1 MKNIYVDHAA
11 TTKIKK
17 EVLDSMMPY
26 LTEKY
31 GNPSAV
37 YTLGNESKKAIE
49 EAREKV
55 CKAIGAEYADE
66 IYFTSGGTE
75 SDNLAIKG
83 IAHARKNRGRH
94 IITTKIE
101 HKAILNSCKQLEK
114 EGFEI
119 TYLDV
124 DSNGLINLSE
134 LEKLIRKD
142 TILISVMFAN
152 NEIGTIEPISDIG
165 KIAKKYYIPFHV
177 DAVQAVRFCKNKCSR
192 TKCRFAFFIC
202 TQILWT

>member
-17 EVLDSMMPY
+17 EVIDSMMPY

-31 GNPSAV
+31 GNPSAG
-37 YTLGNESKKAIE
+37 YSLGKKSKDAIE
-49 EAREKV
+49 ESREKV
-55 CKAIGAEYADE
+55 CKAIGAEYTDE

-83 IAHARKNRGRH
+83 IAHARKNRGRL
-94 IITTKIE
+94 IITTQIE

-114 EGFEI
+114 EGSEV
-119 TYLDV
+119 TYLKV
-124 DSNGLINLSE
+124 DADGLINLSE
-134 LEKLIRKD
+134 LENSIRED

-165 KIAKKYYIPFHV
+165 KIAKKYNIPFHV
-177 DAVQAVRFCKNKCSR
+177 DAVQAVRFCKNKCESIR
-192 TKCRFAFFIC
+192 C
-202 TQILWT
+202 